1 MEKRINT
8 LTSNTEKDINMKNKN
23 EKEKEIEIEID
34 SYKNKNIN
42 QNQNININFNINS
55 SSNLNLTSKNKGK
68 EIESESEKE
77 MNQNSLKFDIIEEI
91 GSGSFGVVYLAKI
104 IENNELV
111 AIKKV
116 YQDKKYKNRELQ
128 ILKELN
134 HTNVIKLRQFFYSK
148 GNSKDNNKDKE
159 SHNDDNDIYL
169 NCVMD
174 YLPLTLSKFIKSF
187 KNKTQCPLLYIKLY
201 SYQMIKSLAY
211 IHSIGICHRD
221 IKPQNILLNT
231 KKRNLKLCDFG
242 SAKKLIKGEPNIA
255 YICSRYYRAPE
266 LIFGATEYT
275 NAIDVWSIGCC
286 IAEIVIQQPLFPGSS
301 ATDQLVEIIKILGTP
316 SKTQIYEMNPKYKE
330 FKFPTVKQ
338 FPWVKFFKGKNVDE
352 DYVDLISKL
361 LVYEPNFRLKP
372 LNALLHPFFDELR
385 IEGKKLPN
393 GDEIPKELFIFTKE
407 EYNSDP
413 ISVEKLI
420 PNWVK

>member
-1 MEKRINT
+1 MEQIINT
-8 LTSNTEKDINMKNKN
+8 QISNFIKDKDDSMIENKL
-23 EKEKEIEIEID
+23 EKEKE
-34 SYKNKNIN
+34 KH
-42 QNQNININFNINS
+42 Q
-55 SSNLNLTSKNKGK
+55 K
-68 EIESESEKE
+68 EK
-77 MNQNSLKFDIIEEI
+77 SLKYTIIEEI

-104 IENNELV
+104 IETNEIV

-116 YQDKKYKNRELQ
+116 FQDIRYKNRELQ

-134 HTNVIKLRQFFYSK
+134 HTNVIKLQQYFYTK
-148 GNSKDNNKDKE
+148 GNSKEKEKENKLLSSSFPDPE
-159 SHNDDNDIYL
+159 ENEDDIYL
-169 NCVMD
+169 NCVME

-187 KNKTQCPLLYIKLY
+187 KNKASCPLIYIKLY
-201 SYQMIKSLAY
+201 SYQMLKSLAY
-211 IHSIGICHRD
+211 IHSMGICHRD

-242 SAKKLIKGEPNIA
+242 SAKKLIKREPNIA

-275 NAIDVWSIGCC
+275 NAIDVWSMGCC
-286 IAEIVIQQPLFPGSS
+286 IVEIVIQQPLFPGNS

-316 SKTQIYEMNPKYKE
+316 SKIQIYEMNPKYKE
-330 FKFPTVKQ
+330 FKFPSIKQ
-338 FPWVKFFKGKNVDE
+338 FPWIKFFKGKNVDDE
-352 DYVDLISKL
+352 YIDLISKL
-361 LVYEPNFRLKP
+361 LVYEPNLRLKP

-393 GDEIPKELFIFTKE
+393 GDDIPKELFIFTKE

-413 ISVEKLI
+413 NSVEKLI
-420 PNWVK
+420 PKWVN